1 MTLAGLG
8 AELAL
13 SPGGKLGLT
22 AAPLFGDASLGLD
35 SELMLIPDGRFG
47 LGGVCFGL
55 SEFTE
60 IPGGRFGLGGLGLD
74 S

>member
-13 SPGGKLGLT
+13 GGKLGLT
-22 AAPLFGDASLGLD
+22 APSLFAAASLGLD